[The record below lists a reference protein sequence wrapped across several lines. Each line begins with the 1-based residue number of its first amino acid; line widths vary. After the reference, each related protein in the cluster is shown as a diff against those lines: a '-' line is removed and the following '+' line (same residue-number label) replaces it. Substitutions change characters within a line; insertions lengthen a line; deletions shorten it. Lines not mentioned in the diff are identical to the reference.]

1 MNTGFDENQAEF
13 GVLVLAITLEMLAN
27 SDSLSIL
34 SRKSKLNDP
43 ECLKPDEA

>member
-27 SDSLSIL
+27 SDSLKIYEQEIQG
-34 SRKSKLNDP
+34 K
-43 ECLKPDEA
+43 